1 MCQMNNMSR
10 TKSKLV
16 MLLFSLSLTL
26 SALEMSPPKAIRFA
40 LVGDSTVA
48 HDQGWGNAFLDR
60 LTGDVSGIN
69 HGHNG
74 TSSKSFRALGDW
86 DKVLAGHPSHILI
99 QFGHNDIPG
108 KGPERETDPATSYRE
123 NLVRYITE
131 ARAAGAQP
139 ILVTSL
145 VRRTFNGDT
154 LVDLLSDYATAA
166 RAVATEQQVPL
177 IDLHARS
184 KALVEQLGAEG
195 CAIFSPPDTKG
206 KRDLTHLSAV
216 GGQVFAGLVIE
227 ELLSVMPLLAP
238 YVAQV
243 TPMFPAVSWFVAPTG
258 NDAAKGTKEFPFAT
272 MQRAQQAASPG
283 DVIYIRGGTYRMQI
297 NPMEE
302 PSGLYAR
309 LVVLDKSGTPGKRI
323 FYCAYQNEEPI
334 FDCSDVKPVNQRV
347 TAISVAASWV
357 HVQGITVAGVQV
369 TMLNHTQSICCE
381 NIGSNNTFE
390 RLRLHDSQAIGIYSV
405 RGGHNVFL
413 NCDAWANYDYTSDNG
428 HGGNVDGFGC
438 HPTKGSVGNI
448 FRGCRAWHNS
458 DDGYDCINS
467 FETVTFDRCWAFA
480 NGLSP
485 TGEKR
490 ADGNGFKVGGYGS
503 TPVDRL
509 PNPVPRHVVRGCV
522 AVANRNSGF
531 YANHHLVGGDW
542 FNNTA
547 YRNGANFN
555 MLGRLPDNITDI
567 PGREHRIINNVSLV
581 SRGLITQL
589 QEKGNEVSHNTF
601 TDHVQVSEH
610 DFMSLDEAQLHEPRQ
625 ADGSLPIMTLLHLK
639 EGSGLINAG
648 KDVGLYFR
656 GAQPDLGAFE
666 R

>member
-16 MLLFSLSLTL
+16 MLLFSLSLNL

>member
-1 MCQMNNMSR
+1 MCQMNIMSSA
-10 TKSKLV
+10 KSMLV
-16 MLLFSLSLTL
+16 IIMLSLSLSIT
-26 SALEMSPPKAIRFA
+26 AMDTTPQKMIRFA

-74 TSSKSFRALGDW
+74 TSSKSFRVLGDW

-99 QFGHNDIPG
+99 QFGHNDMPG
-108 KGPERETDPATSYRE
+108 KGPERETDPATTYRE
-123 NLVRYITE
+123 NLIRYIAE

-139 ILVTSL
+139 ILVSSL
-145 VRRTFNGDT
+145 VRRTFSGDK
-154 LVDLLSDYATAA
+154 LVDLLSDYANAV
-166 RAVATEQQVPL
+166 RAVAAEQKVPL

-184 KALVEQLGAEG
+184 KMLAEHLGADG
-195 CAIFSPPDTKG
+195 CAVFSPPDTNG
-206 KRDLTHLSAV
+206 KRDLTHLSAI

-227 ELLSVMPLLAP
+227 ELLSAMPSLAP
-238 YVAQV
+238 YLAQV
-243 TPMFPAVSWFVAPTG
+243 APMFPAVSWFVAPSG
-258 NDAAKGTKEFPFAT
+258 NDAAQGTKELPFAT

-283 DVIYIRGGTYRMQI
+283 DVVYMRGGTYRMQI
-297 NPMEE
+297 NPMDE

-334 FDCSDVKPVNQRV
+334 FDCSEVKPVNQRV
-347 TAISVAASWV
+347 TAMYVAASWV
-357 HVQGITVAGVQV
+357 HVQGITVTGVQV
-369 TMLNHTQSICCE
+369 TMPTHTQSICCE
-381 NIGSNNTFE
+381 NNGSNNTFE
-390 RLRLHDSQAIGIYSV
+390 RLRLHDTQAIGIYSV

-413 NCDAWANYDYTSDNG
+413 NCDAWANYDYTSENG

-438 HPTKGSVGNI
+438 HPTKGSVGNV

-458 DDGYDCINS
+458 DDGYDCINA

-490 ADGNGFKVGGYGS
+490 ADGNGFKAGGYGS
-503 TPVDRL
+503 SPVERL
-509 PNPVPRHVVRGCV
+509 PNPIPRHVVRGCV

-531 YANHHLVGGDW
+531 YANHHLVGCDW

-555 MLGRLPDNITDI
+555 MLGRLPDNRTDVQ
-567 PGREHRIINNVSLV
+567 GSGHRLYNNVSYA

-589 QEKGNEVSHNTF
+589 QPQGNEASHNTF
-601 TDHVQVSEH
+601 TEALPMSDS
-610 DFMSLDEAQLHEPRQ
+610 DFISLDVVQLQQPRQ
-625 ADGSLPIMTLLHLK
+625 PDGSLPTMTLLHLA

-648 KDVGLYFR
+648 KDIGLYYR

-666 R
+666 H